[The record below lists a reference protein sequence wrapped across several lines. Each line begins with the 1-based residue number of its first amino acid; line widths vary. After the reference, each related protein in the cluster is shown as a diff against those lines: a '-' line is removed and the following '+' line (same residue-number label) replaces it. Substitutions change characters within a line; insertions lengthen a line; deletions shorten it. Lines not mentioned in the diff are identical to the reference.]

1 MSDTSL
7 AALARAAEGG
17 RILGDPATPVAELA
31 YRADAV
37 SPGALFICV
46 RGATVDGHD
55 FAPQAVERGAAGL
68 AVEHE
73 LGVSVPQL
81 VVSDTRAAMPLLAR
95 AFFGDP
101 SAELDVV
108 GVTGTSGKTTTAF
121 LVSAILEAAGR
132 RPGLIGTIE
141 SRVGNERR
149 PAVRTTPESVD
160 LQRTLREML
169 EAGNRS
175 CALEATSHG
184 SELGRLDGVRFAA
197 LGFTNLGRDHLD
209 FHGTT
214 ERYFEA
220 KRRLF
225 VRDPRPPAA
234 VNVGD
239 EWGRRLAA
247 ELRGQTE
254 LVTWGFADDADL
266 RPDELELSAGGASFR
281 AGGLEVHTRLRGR
294 FNVENA
300 LCAIAL
306 ARLAGVDDSAIVEG
320 LSSVQGVPGRF
331 EPVGEGQLFTVVV
344 DYSHKPEAL
353 ANVLATAR
361 ELATG
366 RVICV
371 FGAGG
376 DRDRTKRPVMG
387 EIAARLADVAIL
399 TSDNPRSEDPQA
411 IADEVAAGAPGELT
425 VELDRRRAIAAAVEL
440 ARPGD
445 VVVIAGKGHEQGQ
458 EIAGR
463 IHPFDDR
470 EVARDALQSL
480 VSASER

>member
-1 MSDTSL
+1 
-7 AALARAAEGG
+7 
-17 RILGDPATPVAELA
+17 
-31 YRADAV
+31 
-37 SPGALFICV
+37 
-46 RGATVDGHD
+46 
-55 FAPQAVERGAAGL
+55 
-68 AVEHE
+68 
-73 LGVSVPQL
+73 
-81 VVSDTRAAMPLLAR
+81 
-95 AFFGDP
+95 
-101 SAELDVV
+101 
-108 GVTGTSGKTTTAF
+108 
-121 LVSAILEAAGR
+121 
-132 RPGLIGTIE
+132 
-141 SRVGNERR
+141 
-149 PAVRTTPESVD
+149 VRTTPESVD

-169 EAGNRS
+169 DAGNRS
-175 CALEATSHG
+175 AALEATSHG

-214 ERYFEA
+214 ERYYEA

-225 VRDPRPPAA
+225 VRDLPPAA

-239 EWGRRLAA
+239 EWGRRLAG
-247 ELRGQTE
+247 ELRGRTE
-254 LVTWGFADDADL
+254 LITYGFSGDADL
-266 RPDELELSAGGASFR
+266 QP
-281 AGGLEVHTRLRGR
+281 GGLDTHTRLRGR

-306 ARLAGVDDSAIVEG
+306 ARLVGVGDDAIVEG
-320 LSSVQGVPGRF
+320 LSSLAGVPGRF
-331 EPVGEGQLFTVVV
+331 EQVDEGQPFTVIV

-353 ANVLATAR
+353 ENVLETAR

-376 DRDRTKRPVMG
+376 DRDRSKRPVMG

-411 IADEVAAGAPGELT
+411 IAEEVAAGAPADLT
-425 VELDRRRAIAAAVEL
+425 VELDRRRAIEAAVEL

-458 EIAGR
+458 EIAGEV
-463 IHPFDDR
+463 HPFDDR
-470 EVARDALQSL
+470 QVAREALREL
-480 VSASER
+480 GAAA